1 MNIIGTVSHLVG
13 QVFAIKADG
22 SERLLALGDPV
33 FSDEMVR
40 VAPGGAIEISMDSG
54 ELVKLEGGQ
63 NWLATTETY
72 QEAGDFDLSEAT
84 ADIQS
89 IQEAILAG
97 VDPTEVTEATAAGG
111 EPAAGAEGDEGS
123 STVVVNRTA
132 EEVDPTAGYDTIG
145 FQDTFEQP
153 EEELL
158 FTPEAPDE
166 PVVSVSVQVEVQVDV
181 TTEVDFEDPDSEN
194 PFEETGENVVLSP
207 QGVLVLEGTE
217 SGEDTETRDITFN
230 LVLDKVFDQDVQV
243 TYQLRPVSTDGS
255 ADYPEDWYDLTL
267 DPITVTIP
275 AGTVSLPV
283 VVTIVQDHVDEANGQ
298 FEIVLLSAENA
309 TINPDANSEQIFIID
324 DDTTPVAQDD
334 FNSVMEDAYPV
345 TDEQYPDSGY
355 PSTEG
360 NVIAGEH
367 DDSDFS
373 PTSQADTD
381 EDGDALI
388 VVSFGDADETAAPGA
403 TITGEYG
410 TLTLNEDGSY
420 QYILTSNNEDD
431 IQGLSEGETLEDVF
445 SYVVTDT
452 YNENQSATL
461 TITIEGKD
469 DGVSIT
475 GLSSEGAE
483 EFVSEVNLSD
493 GSAPNTGALTQ
504 GGSFSFEAKD
514 GLDTVSIGGQNFN
527 LSALSALDGT
537 QTVAMSFGTLVLT
550 GYVGDAFGGTISYEY
565 TLNDNVDNDSQ
576 AGADGFGF
584 TDSIAVVVTD
594 EDGSSDN
601 ETLDV
606 FIADDIPAAEADSD
620 SVTEGLGNSVNGNV
634 LTNDEGGADLL
645 DSSTVSWSGSLVGTY
660 GTLSDDGAGNW
671 TYTLTAASVP
681 PGATDSFDY
690 TVEDSDGDITGETLT
705 ISIDQ
710 DTNIPN
716 VVGDAQTVYEDGLAD
731 GVQHGGDS
739 ETTAGSF
746 TVDANGEDYTLTLNA
761 DTISAVGDTVDTGTG
776 ILTITG
782 INQVGD
788 VVTYDYSY
796 TLSAPLTHADGS
808 GENALTDTI
817 SMSVTDATGDSD
829 ATPGSL
835 VITLTDDIPV
845 AEADSDNVTEGLGNS
860 VNGNVLTNDEG
871 GADLL
876 DSSTVSWSG
885 SLVGTYGTLSD
896 DGAGN
901 WTYTLTAASVPP
913 GATDSFD
920 YTVED
925 SDGDITGE
933 TLTISIDQDT
943 NIPNVVGDA
952 QTVYEDGLADGV
964 QHGGDSETTAGS
976 FTVDANGEDYTLTLN
991 ADTISAVGDTVD
1003 TGTGILTITGINQV
1017 GNVVTYDYSYTL
1029 SAPLTHAD
1037 GSGENA
1043 LTDTISMS
1051 VTDATGDSDATPGSL
1066 VITLTDDIPVAEADS
1081 DNVTEGLGNSV
1092 NGNVL
1097 TNDEGG
1103 ADLLDSST
1111 VSWSGSLVGTYG
1123 TLSDDGAGN
1132 WTYTLTAASVPPGA
1146 TDSFD
1151 YTVEDSDGD
1160 ITGETLTISID
1171 QDTNIP
1177 NVVGDAQTVYE
1188 DGLADGVQHGGDSET
1203 TAGSFTVDANGE
1215 DYTLTLN
1222 ADTISA
1228 VGDTVDTGTGIL
1240 TITGINQV
1248 GDVVTY
1254 DYSYTLSAPLTHADG
1269 SGENALTDT
1278 ISMSVTDATGDSDA
1292 TPGNIVVTIVDDVPV
1307 ITSSQN
1313 SIMTNV
1319 VGNEVTGAFNISY
1332 GADGP
1337 GSLSVALTAMLVTTD
1352 GAAVTLTQTDVN
1364 TWLGHTGTY
1373 GVDQGPVFELS
1384 IDPVDQTYTFDLL
1397 GPDLIAAFEQKQAGQ
1412 GSSFG
1417 SGPADAY
1424 IIPDAVDPSVDLVLI
1439 SGYEIGD
1446 LSDFDLTTA
1455 DFDDIH
1461 SDDNTVFA
1469 DVNLQNNYYGVDTPA
1484 VGVDQALVMDFTGD
1498 NFGYTLPGEFDGP
1511 IVTSITIGIQKSATI
1526 SWVAYNDAG
1535 EVITSDTDLAV
1546 VKNQSIVIS
1555 GENNEFISYVVVY
1568 GETGATGVV
1577 VQSVGTLS
1585 NTGITDVT
1593 FDVTATDS
1601 DGDVTLPAEISV
1613 TVDGSGDIRGTD
1625 AGEVISGASGN
1636 NILTGG
1642 LGDDIFLFTAE
1653 DQGTVGTP
1661 DFDKINDFN
1670 DNGEADVLDL
1680 SDLLVGEEGTDLTA
1694 FLAVSEDAGAVVI
1707 DVNPDGLSGN
1717 TEQIRLEGT
1726 TLADLGANALDTQ
1739 VDIIS
1744 DLITNGHIQVDDA

>member
-72 QEAGDFDLSEAT
+72 QEAGDFDLSEAA

-89 IQEAILAG
+89 IQEAIIAG

-829 ATPGSL
+829 ATPG
-835 VITLTDDIPV
+835 
-845 AEADSDNVTEGLGNS
+845 
-860 VNGNVLTNDEG
+860 
-871 GADLL
+871 
-876 DSSTVSWSG
+876 
-885 SLVGTYGTLSD
+885 
-896 DGAGN
+896 
-901 WTYTLTAASVPP
+901 
-913 GATDSFD
+913 
-920 YTVED
+920 
-925 SDGDITGE
+925 
-933 TLTISIDQDT
+933 
-943 NIPNVVGDA
+943 
-952 QTVYEDGLADGV
+952 
-964 QHGGDSETTAGS
+964 
-976 FTVDANGEDYTLTLN
+976 
-991 ADTISAVGDTVD
+991 
-1003 TGTGILTITGINQV
+1003 
-1017 GNVVTYDYSYTL
+1017 
-1029 SAPLTHAD
+1029 
-1037 GSGENA
+1037 
-1043 LTDTISMS
+1043 
-1051 VTDATGDSDATPGSL
+1051 
-1066 VITLTDDIPVAEADS
+1066 
-1081 DNVTEGLGNSV
+1081 
-1092 NGNVL
+1092 
-1097 TNDEGG
+1097 
-1103 ADLLDSST
+1103 
-1111 VSWSGSLVGTYG
+1111 
-1123 TLSDDGAGN
+1123 
-1132 WTYTLTAASVPPGA
+1132 
-1146 TDSFD
+1146 
-1151 YTVEDSDGD
+1151 
-1160 ITGETLTISID
+1160 
-1171 QDTNIP
+1171 
-1177 NVVGDAQTVYE
+1177 
-1188 DGLADGVQHGGDSET
+1188 
-1203 TAGSFTVDANGE
+1203 
-1215 DYTLTLN
+1215 
-1222 ADTISA
+1222 
-1228 VGDTVDTGTGIL
+1228 
-1240 TITGINQV
+1240 
-1248 GDVVTY
+1248 
-1254 DYSYTLSAPLTHADG
+1254 
-1269 SGENALTDT
+1269 
-1278 ISMSVTDATGDSDA
+1278 
-1292 TPGNIVVTIVDDVPV
+1292 NIVVTIVDDVPV

-1535 EVITSDTDLAV
+1535 EVINSDTDLAV
-1546 VKNQSIVIS
+1546 VKNQSLVIS

-1642 LGDDIFLFTAE
+1642 LGDDIFFFTAE

-1739 VDIIS
+1739 ADIIS